1 MKRTNLLLSVLLLC
15 LPTLASAKAKVF
27 ILSGQ
32 SNMSGGGHV
41 GEGGLKFDKTISSK
55 VRIWDG
61 TKELSKRDFS
71 MKWLSLM
78 DLQSKKAAIKTNWI
92 GPEFGFAKAMAKSYP
107 ADEIYFIKVSRGGT
121 DMAYWLPSKNGKPNG
136 YNDLIASID
145 GALAKIEGGYEIIGM
160 IWMQGESDTK
170 KEATAKAYQQNLET
184 LISLIRTKVAK
195 PEMPVIIGRLS
206 SHISKSEKFDFPF
219 TAGVQAAQEAVARK
233 DNNVEIINTDDL
245 SQRSDLTHFDAPG
258 QIKLGERF
266 GEAMSKKITKE

>member
-1 MKRTNLLLSVLLLC
+1 MKRTNLLLAILLLC
-15 LPTLASAKAKVF
+15 LPALASGKAKVF

-41 GEGGLKFDKTISSK
+41 EEGGLKFDEAVSSQ
-55 VRIWDG
+55 VRIWDA
-61 TKELSKRDFS
+61 TKSLSKREFS
-71 MKWLSLM
+71 MKWLSLKE
-78 DLQSKKAAIKTNWI
+78 LQSKKAAIKTNWI

-121 DMAYWLPSKNGKPNG
+121 DIAYWLPPKKGKPNG
-136 YNDLIASID
+136 YTVLIANLE
-145 GALAKIEGGYEIIGM
+145 GAPGKIEDDYEIVGM

-170 KEATAKAYQQNLET
+170 KETTAKAYQQNLEQ
-184 LISLIRTKVAK
+184 LISLVRAKVEK

-206 SHISKSEKFDFPF
+206 SHILKSEKFNFPF
-219 TAGVQAAQEAVARK
+219 TAAVQAAQEAVAK
-233 DNNVEIINTDDL
+233 NDNNVEIINTDDL

-266 GEAMSKKITKE
+266 GEAMRTKI